1 METYRCI
8 YCLNQKPRSEF
19 NREHVISRFMGTY
32 ENAYVLGNQQVCKA
46 CNSFFAT
53 ILRMRSR
60 SIPWRAYLGSN
71 IVLHQYIQIGRSVER
86 A

>member
-46 CNSFFAT
+46 CNSFFCDNIENAVSFDSLEGL
-53 ILRMRSR
+53 LRIEHRPKVHPV
-60 SIPWRAYLGSN
+60 I
-71 IVLHQYIQIGRSVER
+71 
-86 A
+86 